1 MILVGRLARRPEPDE
16 PDDVRRGISKGMEA
30 VGDDADGAG
39 RVTEDQFCAGDRQV
53 QEKNPKQDARYR
65 LVAVR

>member
-1 MILVGRLARRPEPDE
+1 
-16 PDDVRRGISKGMEA
+16 MEA